1 MKSFKVLLVLAG
13 ILIATCVNAQNT
25 GNGDLC
31 LLIPDLTPDQ
41 TQKIEK
47 LSVAHQ
53 KTMDDL
59 RTKFW
64 SENDAA
70 QASVYKTQMN
80 TEMEKHYQNVSA
92 LLTPEQQTWY
102 DQNCNVNNRNYYS
115 RSGTARSGRGLGP
128 GRGAGRGRG
137 LGPGRGSGRGRGLG
151 PGGGR
156 GRGRGATKW

>member
-1 MKSFKVLLVLAG
+1 MKLPKVLFVLAG
-13 ILIATCVNAQNT
+13 ILIATGVYAQNS

-41 TQKIEK
+41 KQKIEK

-64 SENDAA
+64 SENDAS

-92 LLTPEQQTWY
+92 LLTSEQQTWY
-102 DQNCNVNNRNYYS
+102 DQNCNINNRNYY
-115 RSGTARSGRGLGP
+115 RRAGSGRSGRGLGP
-128 GRGAGRGRG
+128 CGGSGRGRG
-137 LGPGRGSGRGRGLG
+137 LGPGKGYGRGRGLG

-156 GRGRGATKW
+156 GRGRGATT